1 MDPVKAARIIVDGI
15 ESKRPRIL
23 VGTDAKITDLL
34 ARLTPRRYTKLVV
47 ALNRHLLA
55 PKSDSA
61 TPS

>member
-1 MDPVKAARIIVDGI
+1 MDPAKAARIIVDGI
-15 ESKRPRIL
+15 EAKRLRIL

-34 ARLTPRRYTKLVV
+34 VRLMPRRYTKLVV

-55 PKSDSA
+55 TKSDSA